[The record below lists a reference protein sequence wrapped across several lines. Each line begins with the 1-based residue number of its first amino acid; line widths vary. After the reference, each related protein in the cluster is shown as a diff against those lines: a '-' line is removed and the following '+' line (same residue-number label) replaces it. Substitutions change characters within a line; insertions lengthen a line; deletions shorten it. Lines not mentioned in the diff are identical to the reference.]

1 VKIAVVQHRLR
12 GTGAE
17 DASAL
22 LGAAEVAAD
31 AGAEFTVYPEVPS
44 LHGDDNPDRVMLF
57 LQLGGVAGQRL
68 IPQLPESEPGF
79 AGLAAAP
86 DGLEGLGTMALLVGD
101 GCVDVAEIKRLADS
115 SPDLA
120 ILIPRAESELQAEAF
135 LEYAIA
141 LSDSL
146 AGLVIVAESSGGGFG
161 EAGHGGSAIIS
172 CGKVLAE
179 AVSEEDVLIAEVD
192 LPLVQPEPREPVP
205 AMPLIL
211 EQRRAAHRG
220 EHVDTEYLS
229 DTTDSAV
236 ER

>member
-12 GTGAE
+12 GIAGE

-22 LGAAEVAAD
+22 LGAAEIAAD
-31 AGAEFTVYPEVPS
+31 AGADFVIYPEVPT

-57 LQLGGVAGQRL
+57 IQLGGVAGQRL
-68 IPQLPESEPGF
+68 IPQVPESETGF

-86 DGLEGLGTMALLVGD
+86 EGLDDLGTMAMLVGD
-101 GCVDVAEIKRLADS
+101 ACVEPAEIQRLADAC
-115 SPDLA
+115 PDIA

-146 AGLVIVAESSGGGFG
+146 AGLVIVAEATGGGFG
-161 EAGHGGSAIIS
+161 EPGHGGSAIIS

-179 AVSEEDVLIAEVD
+179 AVGDEDVLVAEVTV
-192 LPLVQPEPREPVP
+192 PPVQPEPREPLP
-205 AMPLIL
+205 PLPLIL

-220 EHVDTEYLS
+220 EHVETTYLA
-229 DTTDSAV
+229 DLTGGAA